1 MGKTVAICD
10 CLGGY
15 GMDWGLAKEG
25 RAGYPPQRAA
35 PLGSAVE
42 EVLRRRES
50 AGHPAVS
57 REGVQGQS
65 PLDGM
70 IADGDAT
77 GRAKKK
83 PDFPGQAGYSQ
94 ETNTPCRE
102 AYSVKFP
109 GRSPGFW
116 LLTNPLGLPGPANVG
131 ASGLFPQR
139 GIERVLASHS
149 GATTP
154 DLHRLPFSAPDF
166 IVVDNAGATWGLWAI
181 RLLRA
186 VGYAWDYITGLGM
199 DVKG

>member
-1 MGKTVAICD
+1 MRYPSRERWLRYAIAWGMGWI
-10 CLGGY
+10 G
-15 GMDWGLAKEG
+15 DWRKEG

-70 IADGDAT
+70 IADGDAA
-77 GRAKKK
+77 GGAKKK

-116 LLTNPLGLPGPANVG
+116 LLTNPLGLPGPAIVG
-131 ASGLFPQR
+131 PVACFRAADLEG
-139 GIERVLASHS
+139 VLASHS

-166 IVVDNAGATWGLWAI
+166 IVVDNAGATWGLRAI

-186 VGYAWDYITGLGM
+186 VG
-199 DVKG
+199 

>member
-1 MGKTVAICD
+1 MRYPSRERRLRYAIDGGMGW
-10 CLGGY
+10 LGE
-15 GMDWGLAKEG
+15 LAKEG

-35 PLGSAVE
+35 PSGSAVE

-50 AGHPAVS
+50 AGRPAVS

-70 IADGDAT
+70 IAGGDAA

-83 PDFPGQAGYSQ
+83 PDFPGQAGSSQ

-116 LLTNPLGLPGPANVG
+116 LLTNPLGLPGPAIVG
-131 ASGLFPQR
+131 ASGLFPRCGSR
-139 GIERVLASHS
+139 GGSRQSQWRDHAGFTPAS
-149 GATTP
+149 
-154 DLHRLPFSAPDF
+154 LFSPGF
-166 IVVDNAGATWGLWAI
+166 SVMDNAGATWGLWAI

-186 VGYAWDYITGLGM
+186 VGYG
-199 DVKG
+199 